1 MASTLKINT
10 LTGVSTA
17 GSIAVTGEGNST
29 TTNLQ
34 QGLAKCWI
42 DYTSASSYTTNDSF
56 NVSSLSDEGTGLG
69 QTNISND
76 MANINYSMT
85 QGCRGGAAN
94 GTKIFQNGAKSVG
107 SFQLYT
113 TDRDGGAFD
122 IANTM
127 ATVHGDLA

>member
-42 DYTSASSYTTNDSF
+42 DFNLLHHIPQTIASMYHHY
-56 NVSSLSDEGTGLG
+56 LMREQGKIG

-85 QGCRGGAAN
+85 QGCRMEIAN

-107 SFQLYT
+107 SLQLYT

-122 IANTM
+122 IAIQWQQYTEI
-127 ATVHGDLA
+127 